1 MSWLKKLFGGGKADQ
16 PHEGHENCPGGV
28 CEPAK
33 EEAPAAEATPAAA
46 PEEAA
51 PAAEEM
57 SAEGGEEE
65 VAEQDGEDKPL

>member
-33 EEAPAAEATPAAA
+33 EEAPAPEAAPEAA

-51 PAAEEM
+51 PAA
-57 SAEGGEEE
+57 AEGGEE
-65 VAEQDGEDKPL
+65 ATEQDGEEKPL